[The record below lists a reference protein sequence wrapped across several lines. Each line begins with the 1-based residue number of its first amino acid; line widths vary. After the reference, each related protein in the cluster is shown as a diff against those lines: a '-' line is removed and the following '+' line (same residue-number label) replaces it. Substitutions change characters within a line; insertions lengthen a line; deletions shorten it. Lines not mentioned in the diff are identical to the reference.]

1 MGITHWQNMCA
12 CVLAR
17 LCVLNGV
24 AVNGKGGGMWELDT
38 GRMIVCARACA
49 CLCVLNGV
57 AVDGGGGM
65 QGVRHWYKVCVCAC
79 VRVCVRRRRH
89 ARS

>member
-1 MGITHWQNMCA
+1 VGIIHWQNVCA

-17 LCVLNGV
+17 VCVLNGV
-24 AVNGKGGGMWELDT
+24 AVNGGGGMWELDT

-79 VRVCVRRRRH
+79 GACGGGGMQGVGH
-89 ARS
+89 